1 MPALC
6 SFSVNKKKPYYSL
19 QIPRSDLA
27 IPSNVGGSE
36 TRHPF
41 NGIEFHDDIRTLIP
55 VLLCQQH
62 CIVYPYLKLFNS
74 RISTGI
80 LFAV

>member
-1 MPALC
+1 M
-6 SFSVNKKKPYYSL
+6 